1 MFGKLC
7 CYMLSQYNVSA
18 TSGNVRPVQNNAEQ
32 ILNYENL
39 TYNSTL
45 FSVTAHLCAEASCP
59 VVCRWMMTQYIL
71 TVFCW
76 FIWRW
81 DATAVSSVELYSG
94 GLFISQRCFL
104 LQRMESPQKCVA
116 NECVS
121 AIWRMEE
128 DDVTIRE
135 QNFHSQVREYIVSNL
150 TEKLIRVTYAHCV
163 PHFNSHLDSFTY
175 TS

>member
-59 VVCRWMMTQYIL
+59 VVCRWMMTRYIL

-81 DATAVSSVELYSG
+81 DATAVSQSSSTPVVCLSHRGAFFYSEWNRHKNA
-94 GLFISQRCFL
+94 LLMNVFLQYEEWKKTMWRLESRISTAKCASTL
-104 LQRMESPQKCVA
+104 WVTLQRNWLE
-116 NECVS
+116 
-121 AIWRMEE
+121 
-128 DDVTIRE
+128 
-135 QNFHSQVREYIVSNL
+135 
-150 TEKLIRVTYAHCV
+150 
-163 PHFNSHLDSFTY
+163 
-175 TS
+175 